1 MNWAIK
7 YVVQSDYLK
16 VLQIPLRRGRFLT
29 EQDNEHAPLVAVV
42 DEVFARKFLPGQDPV
57 GKSIHLNTGD
67 RTLQIVGV
75 TGHVKQWGLDL
86 DDTNSL
92 RAQIYLSGMQ
102 MPDDYFGGGG
112 GALLMVRY
120 TGNLASVFDAIR
132 HANRQMSTEQAVYG
146 DHTMDSVIT
155 DSATSRRFAMILL
168 ASFAALALVLACVG
182 IYGVMAYG
190 VSQRTKEVG
199 IRMALGARRRD
210 VLLLVLREGLGLALV
225 GVCTGIAGA
234 VALTRLMSGLLF
246 QVSPTD
252 PGVLAAVSLLL
263 TVFALLAC
271 VIPAY
276 RSASINAVDALR
288 TE

>member
-1 MNWAIK
+1 
-7 YVVQSDYLK
+7 
-16 VLQIPLRRGRFLT
+16 
-29 EQDNEHAPLVAVV
+29 
-42 DEVFARKFLPGQDPV
+42 
-57 GKSIHLNTGD
+57 
-67 RTLQIVGV
+67 
-75 TGHVKQWGLDL
+75 
-86 DDTNSL
+86 
-92 RAQIYLSGMQ
+92 
-102 MPDDYFGGGG
+102 
-112 GALLMVRY
+112 
-120 TGNLASVFDAIR
+120 
-132 HANRQMSTEQAVYG
+132 
-146 DHTMDSVIT
+146 
-155 DSATSRRFAMILL
+155 
-168 ASFAALALVLACVG
+168 
-182 IYGVMAYG
+182 
-190 VSQRTKEVG
+190 
-199 IRMALGARRRD
+199 MALGARRRD